1 MILTIDSTGKVADDF
16 TTQFSPLLELSD
28 KDDGLEWHIALY
40 SLKYVYN
47 MRNIDSSYSNNTFE
61 YYNGSAWK
69 TVTLP
74 GGIYGVEGINE
85 LFQQTMKDNGDYT
98 TSNGE
103 DTYYADFTLNY
114 NTLTVKITL
123 SNSYQV
129 RFTNGSSF
137 RNLIGAD
144 ATTYNTTTMLTG
156 APDINRGITSF
167 NIHLD
172 YIEGNV
178 YNGSTSDIIYNF
190 IPNVPPGTTTEV
202 APLKH
207 LWMKLT
213 NKRINKLRV
222 HFTDQMNRPISFF
235 GETVTLIFVL
245 ERR

>member
-1 MILTIDSTGKVADDF
+1 MILTIDSTGKNAEDF
-16 TTQFSPLLELSD
+16 TTIFSPILTLPE
-28 KDDGLEWHIALY
+28 KDDDQEWHVALY
-40 SLKYVYN
+40 SLKYVYS

-85 LFQQTMKDNGDYT
+85 FFQQTMKDNGDYT
-98 TSNGE
+98 TTNGE
-103 DTYYADFTLNY
+103 DVFYASLTLNY

-129 RFTNGSSF
+129 RFTNGSAF

-144 ATTYNTTTMLTG
+144 ATTYNSTTMLTG
-156 APDINRGITSF
+156 TPDINRGITSF

-172 YIEGNV
+172 YIDGNI
-178 YNGSTSDIIYNF
+178 YNGQSSTILYNF
-190 IPNVPPGTTTEV
+190 IPNVPPGTVTEV

-207 LWMKLT
+207 LWLKLT
-213 NKRINKLRV
+213 NKSISSLNIR
-222 HFTDQMNRPISFF
+222 FTDQLNRPISFF
-235 GETVTLIFVL
+235 GETVTVILAL